1 MLRQD
6 AQSAES
12 RFAWIVQLT
21 KTITNVPF
29 AYPLDRPLRRGYA
42 QCMKVSEVL
51 RRLRADG
58 WVRVKSKGGHHQFK
72 HATKPGR
79 VTVSGKPSHTLPPGT
94 LASIRKQAGW
104 DD

>member
-1 MLRQD
+1 MVAASL
-6 AQSAES
+6 
-12 RFAWIVQLT
+12 FLL
-21 KTITNVPF
+21 
-29 AYPLDRPLRRGYA
+29 LDRPLRRGHT

-58 WVRVKSKGGHHQFK
+58 WVRVKSKGSHRQFK

-79 VTVSGKPSHTLPPGT
+79 VTVSGKPSRHTLPPGT
-94 LASIRKQAGW
+94 LARIRKQAGW

>member
-29 AYPLDRPLRRGYA
+29 AVPLESRATRG
-42 QCMKVSEVL
+42 CC
-51 RRLRADG
+51 RADLINFIG
-58 WVRVKSKGGHHQFK
+58 RTSNDHPVDGLD
-72 HATKPGR
+72 PGQCR
-79 VTVSGKPSHTLPPGT
+79 AAA
-94 LASIRKQAGW
+94 AS
-104 DD
+104 